1 MNIGEN
7 KETLNN
13 TNNNLNNEPQKAKE
27 NKLAE
32 NMAMEEEVKEMENK
46 SNTFETAETTNETF
60 IQPEQAY
67 GSQPVY
73 GAQAPEGEMRVN
85 PQTEKAKKKRD
96 PVKWIAVALA
106 AVFASTTVLSASAL
120 NKVKLSGSTLTGTV
134 SSVSS
139 GSITLTLSESSARSG
154 FFGMP
159 GNMQGGNFGGMQQG
173 TPPDMQNRDSEN
185 RTENSNENNSSDS
198 ESRDGQQSE
207 ENGAPNQGQMP
218 NGESEMNGNFNGFEK
233 SQKGESAG
241 EITVKLSL
249 LTSITNG
256 SEKISISDIE
266 QGDTVTVTFG
276 ALNSAKSVVVSDT
289 DSTNSFG
296 NMQGGNF
303 GSMQQTPPDMQ
314 NGESDNT
321 TQNAESPSDSGSQT

>member
-1 MNIGEN
+1 
-7 KETLNN
+7 
-13 TNNNLNNEPQKAKE
+13 
-27 NKLAE
+27 
-32 NMAMEEEVKEMENK
+32 
-46 SNTFETAETTNETF
+46 
-60 IQPEQAY
+60 
-67 GSQPVY
+67 
-73 GAQAPEGEMRVN
+73 MRVN
-85 PQTEKAKKKRD
+85 PQPEKTKKKRD

-198 ESRDGQQSE
+198 ESRGGQQSE

-218 NGESEMNGNFNGFEK
+218 NGESEMDGNFNGFEN
-233 SQKGESAG
+233 SQKGESAD

-256 SEKISISDIE
+256 SEKISVSDIE
-266 QGDTVTVTFG
+266 QGDTVTITFG

-303 GSMQQTPPDMQ
+303 GSMQQGTPPDMQ

-321 TQNAESPSDSGSQT
+321 NQNTESSSASGSQT

>member
-73 GAQAPEGEMRVN
+73 GAQALGGEMRTN
-85 PQTEKAKKKRD
+85 PQPEKTKKKRD

-159 GNMQGGNFGGMQQG
+159 GNMQGGMQQG

-207 ENGAPNQGQMP
+207 ENGAPNQGQAP
-218 NGESEMNGNFNGFEK
+218 SGNSEMDGNPNGFEN
-233 SQKGESAG
+233 SPKGESAG
-241 EITVKLSL
+241 EVTVKLSL

-256 SEKISISDIE
+256 SEKISVSDIE

-303 GSMQQTPPDMQ
+303 GGMQQTPPDMQ

-321 TQNAESPSDSGSQT
+321 TQNAENPSDSGSQT